1 METIIPMREYTTG
14 EARDNFAE
22 VINETVFGNERV
34 VLTRHG
40 KKIAAIVPLSDFE
53 LLTELERLID
63 IEAARQAIAE
73 GKTDG
78 FTSLE
83 DLKKE
88 FGF

>member
-1 METIIPMREYTTG
+1 MREYTTG
-14 EARDNFAE
+14 EARNRFSE
-22 VINETVFGNERV
+22 VINEAVFGDERV

-40 KKIAAIVPLSDFE
+40 KKIAAVVPLSDLE

-63 IEAARQAIAE
+63 IEEARKAIAE
-73 GKTDG
+73 GKTEG
-78 FTSLE
+78 LTSLH